1 MANPSNYTVGYE
13 GWLTVTASS
22 EEEALELAYA
32 QIAKGEIPNDD
43 IKGYW
48 EFNDVEI
55 ADEEF

>member
-1 MANPSNYTVGYE
+1 MANPSNYTVSYE

-32 QIAKGEIPNDD
+32 QIAKGEIPKDD
-43 IKGYW
+43 IKVHW
-48 EFNDVEI
+48 AFKDVEI